1 MFYWLSH
8 RVTEGKENKK
18 SLNFQKRQ
26 KYYAVNSRPY
36 VLGPNAWTKR
46 NLVRALADA
55 FVQTAGSAPDAVD
68 VILVDV

>member
-36 VLGPNAWTKR
+36 VLGSNA
-46 NLVRALADA
+46 
-55 FVQTAGSAPDAVD
+55 
-68 VILVDV
+68 